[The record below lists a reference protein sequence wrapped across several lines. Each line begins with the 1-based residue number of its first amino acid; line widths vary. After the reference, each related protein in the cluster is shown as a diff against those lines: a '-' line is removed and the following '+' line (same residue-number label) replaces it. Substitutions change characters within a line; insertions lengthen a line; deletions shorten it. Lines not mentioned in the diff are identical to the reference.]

1 MSDKSSS
8 AAASRRRL
16 RRAALRGAA
25 ADDPSAYDA
34 LLADARRLFAAA
46 RAFHATAPGADA
58 AAGRLALRDELTT
71 LLEALR
77 RARLA
82 LGEKLNR
89 NARAAGAMR
98 AYARGATAGQRRG

>member
-16 RRAALRGAA
+16 RDAALRGVVA
-25 ADDPSAYDA
+25 DPSAYDV

-46 RAFHATAPGADA
+46 RAFHGASPPA
-58 AAGRLALRDELTT
+58 RSGGGRLALRDELTT